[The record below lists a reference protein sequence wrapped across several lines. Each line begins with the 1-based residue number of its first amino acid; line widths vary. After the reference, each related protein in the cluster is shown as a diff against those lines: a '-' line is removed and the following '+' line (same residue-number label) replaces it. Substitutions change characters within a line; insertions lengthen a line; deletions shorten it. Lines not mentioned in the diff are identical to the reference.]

1 MTPRG
6 VSSDRCRPFPRSFHG
21 GRMGGLAH
29 CCCQHETRRFRRVSL
44 MGGTGLE
51 PVTPS
56 LSRPGRCSHPFCLS
70 RLVTGVALRRTEPV
84 RTRAN
89 ASCSHCSHR
98 AAITPTRLRRQY
110 ARARWRLDA
119 ALARRRVLRTQIADV
134 RCRVGAARRRR
145 VARRAALRHRSSAN
159 RAGRTRTS
167 RARGSRRRCSSRPTR
182 ATVAGSPRR

>member
-1 MTPRG
+1 MARL
-6 VSSDRCRPFPRSFHG
+6 VLADRCSLKQQKAPVRGFFYGRYWARTSDPQLVETWQVFAPVHTRS
-21 GRMGGLAH
+21 
-29 CCCQHETRRFRRVSL
+29 VI
-44 MGGTGLE
+44 
-51 PVTPS
+51 
-56 LSRPGRCSHPFCLS
+56 

-89 ASCSHCSHR
+89 ASCSQCSHR

-119 ALARRRVLRTQIADV
+119 ALARRRTLRTQIADV
-134 RCRVGAARRRR
+134 RCRVAAARGRR
-145 VARRAALRHRSSAN
+145 VARRAALRRRSFAS
-159 RAGRTRTS
+159 RRGRTRTS